1 MTDTRIESWLDERR
15 RIHAAA
21 GLKSE
26 CVSDRGFVST
36 KATGAADWNGPLDD
50 REAIAESWTEGGA
63 AIADALNALPA
74 FIRMVEAVLKRHRP
88 IEVEPSNTICGG
100 CSHRL
105 PNGRYMP
112 VVEYPCET
120 VRALEAVIGDES

>member
-1 MTDTRIESWLDERR
+1 MTDTRIESWLEARK
-15 RIHAAA
+15 RILAAA

-74 FIRMVEAVLKRHRP
+74 FIRMVEAVLGLHQPVLRG
-88 IEVEPSNTICGG
+88 N
-100 CSHRL
+100 
-105 PNGRYMP
+105 RYVCEHCHYEDGP
-112 VVEYPCET
+112 VVTFPCLT
-120 VRALEAVIGDES
+120 VRALEAVIGDD

>member
-1 MTDTRIESWLDERR
+1 MTDTRIESWLEARK
-15 RIHAAA
+15 RILAAA

-74 FIRMVEAVLKRHRP
+74 FIRMVEAVLGLHQPVLRGNRYVCQRGRR
-88 IEVEPSNTICGG
+88 EV
-100 CSHRL
+100 
-105 PNGRYMP
+105 GR
-112 VVEYPCET
+112 VVTCPALT
-120 VRALEAVIGDES
+120 VRALEEVIGDD